1 MSNIFVL
8 PIFVDVKR
16 IQEEAITSD
25 LHKKYP
31 RFNFIILMASR
42 MVKEKNI
49 SLAIRVMA
57 TIIRRDPRIGI
68 IIVGGGPEE
77 KKLKLEIQNLKL
89 ADNVVLEP
97 WNDDIY
103 SYYKTADLFLLTS
116 NYEGFGLSVIEAMAA
131 GCPVVMTDVGC
142 AGMLIKNM
150 ENAAVVSVGDEDK
163 IVSAVL
169 NLISNAKLRA
179 EFRERGK
186 IIGQSLPDKS
196 KYLQLYLQSWLSAL

>member
-1 MSNIFVL
+1 M
-8 PIFVDVKR
+8 
-16 IQEEAITSD
+16 
-25 LHKKYP
+25 
-31 RFNFIILMASR
+31 
-42 MVKEKNI
+42 
-49 SLAIRVMA
+49 
-57 TIIRRDPRIGI
+57 
-68 IIVGGGPEE
+68 
-77 KKLKLEIQNLKL
+77 
-89 ADNVVLEP
+89 LEP